1 MATRR
6 FSTTALPLWA
16 ACALTLL
23 SSATSAR
30 AQSFSLIATP
40 AKLYVNEHGAAAST
54 ITIEPADRF
63 TGSVTLSVSGLPKGT
78 VAEFKPGSSTTS
90 TSTLVIASGA
100 VAVTGATT
108 VTITGVSGSLTQT
121 LSMPLAVSAATN
133 TAGIGTMVDLSP
145 AYNVY
150 GIYTNGTSFSTGG
163 LDGVGWAYST
173 NLLTPARNFNGIQF
187 TFGPANEPDA
197 VSGTGQPIMLPA
209 GQFSSMAMLA
219 TGVEGNQTG
228 QIVKVNYADGTA
240 SELALNFSDWFTPQ
254 SYPDEY
260 EAVTMPYR
268 CMADGGL
275 DSRGNFYLYAHFFP
289 LDSSKTVQSLTL
301 NANRDVVI
309 LAVTLIAP

>member
-1 MATRR
+1 
-6 FSTTALPLWA
+6 
-16 ACALTLL
+16 
-23 SSATSAR
+23 
-30 AQSFSLIATP
+30 
-40 AKLYVNEHGAAAST
+40 LYVNEHGAAAST
-54 ITIEPADRF
+54 ITIEPADGF

-78 VAEFKPGSSTTS
+78 VAEFKPGSTTS
-90 TSTLVIASGA
+90 TSTLVVAAGT

-240 SELALNFSDWFTPQ
+240 SELALNLQ
-254 SYPDEY
+254 RL
-260 EAVTMPYR
+260 V
-268 CMADGGL
+268 
-275 DSRGNFYLYAHFFP
+275 YASE
-289 LDSSKTVQSLTL
+289 LS
-301 NANRDVVI
+301 
-309 LAVTLIAP
+309 